1 MTTPT
6 SWTHTA
12 WTRALGVEV
21 PVVLAP
27 MAGGPSTPELVAA
40 VSGAG
45 GLGTLGAGYLQPEE
59 ITASIAAVRA
69 LTDRPFGV
77 NLFTGQPVEVDE
89 ALVTSTWEAL
99 APYRRELGLDEG
111 SAPSSFAPSFDDQV
125 EAVAA
130 GRVAFVSFT
139 FAVPAP
145 AVVARLKRAGAVVGM
160 TVTNREEA
168 VVAAEAGFDVLV
180 AQGAEAGGHRG
191 TFVGDPATD
200 LVGLATLVPQCLDAA
215 GLPVLASGGIMDGRA
230 IAAALALGAAGAQ
243 LGTAFLAC
251 PEAGTSEAY
260 RDALAASDGRTVIT
274 TVISGRAARGLPN
287 RLTTDLASWTVP
299 PYPVMNAL
307 TSGLRRKAAALG
319 RSEFVSLWA
328 GQGHGAMRPRP
339 AAALVGLLVEETQA
353 ALARLCG
360 RGDEEGPGA

>member
-1 MTTPT
+1 MTTRTP
-6 SWTHTA
+6 WTDTA

-21 PVVLAP
+21 PLVLAP

-69 LTDRPFGV
+69 RTDRPFGV
-77 NLFTGQPVEVDE
+77 NLFTSQPVEVDE
-89 ALVTSTWEAL
+89 ALVTSTWGAL
-99 APYRRELGLDEG
+99 APYRRELGLEEG
-111 SAPSSFAPSFDDQV
+111 PPPSAFAPPFDDQV

-139 FAVPAP
+139 FAIPARR
-145 AVVARLKRAGAVVGM
+145 VVERLRRAGTVVGM

-168 VVAAEAGFDVLV
+168 VAGAEAGFDVLV

-191 TFVGDPATD
+191 TFIGDPATD
-200 LVGLATLVPQCLDAA
+200 LVGLATLVPQCIDAT

-230 IAAALALGAAGAQ
+230 VTAALALGASGAQ

-251 PEAGTSEAY
+251 PEAGTSPPY
-260 RDALAASDGRTVIT
+260 RDALATSDGRTVIT

-287 RLTTDLASWTVP
+287 RLTADLASWTVP

-307 TSGLRRKAAALG
+307 TSGLRRRAAALG
-319 RSEFVSLWA
+319 RSEFLSLWA
-328 GQGHGAMRPRP
+328 GQGVGAMRPRP
-339 AAALVGLLVEETQA
+339 AGALLDLLVEETQA
-353 ALARLCG
+353 ALSRLSG
-360 RGDEEGPGA
+360 RGDEEGPEA